1 MTGKMMICG
10 VATALALS
18 TALASPA
25 LATDMLVVVLEDA
38 AGEKSMHTQMMA
50 DCMVFLRAFIKHE
63 REGVPTFLTFK
74 APPPAT
80 GKVLHAVCIQPDGQI
95 VCSKNL
101 ANMKCKQGEF

>member
-38 AGEKSMHTQMMA
+38 AGEK
-50 DCMVFLRAFIKHE
+50 
-63 REGVPTFLTFK
+63 TFLTFK

-80 GKVLHAVCIQPDGQI
+80 GKVLHAVCIQPYGQI